1 MNIVED
7 KLYNKKSISVVT
19 KEYKNGILFIQK
31 VILNKFYKLLKNKD
45 VNYIIISY
53 SS

>member
-19 KEYKNGILFIQK
+19 KEYKNGMTQS
-31 VILNKFYKLLKNKD
+31 V
-45 VNYIIISY
+45 S
-53 SS
+53 